1 MKIWHPFYTPWTG
14 GDKKTEGK
22 KSFTFLKCIKKVEL
36 KKIGFKYL
44 LFIFGIW
51 LIQQIDHIFRMIFK
65 SSSSKKINERIGLYY
80 TSGRLVFVRFLEE
93 IVGQFEIN
101 WPIGSSTQDLYT
113 IILSSSLKPSFP
125 KVQSHYNLVV
135 REKYLPT
142 YLVYCKKKSKPMIP
156 SIWL

>member
-1 MKIWHPFYTPWTG
+1 
-14 GDKKTEGK
+14 
-22 KSFTFLKCIKKVEL
+22 
-36 KKIGFKYL
+36 
-44 LFIFGIW
+44 
-51 LIQQIDHIFRMIFK
+51 MIFK

-101 WPIGSSTQDLYT
+101 WPLGSSTQDLYT

-142 YLVYCKKKSKPMIP
+142 YLVYCKKNP
-156 SIWL
+156 SLWFPSYDFKVHIFWEGHTNLRNLHRRFVLCSANQIYGGDFANWCELLKIYELYSHMLGIIGLDFFLR